1 MPEIKFRDNT
11 GWVWI
16 SGPDVAQFRVEVGGS
31 PVTCRVSREC
41 LEDHCGNPTTPGEY
55 LEVAKMNFGAIT
67 DRIAG
72 LIADERFE
80 PDDSI
85 LLRSADW

>member
-16 SGPDVAQFRVEVGGS
+16 IGADVAQFRVEVGGS

-41 LEDHCGNPTTPGEY
+41 LEDHCGDPKSPGEF
-55 LEVAKMNFGAIT
+55 LDAAKKNTEAIT
-67 DRIAG
+67 DVVQL
-72 LIADERFE
+72 LIQSGRYE
-80 PDDSI
+80 PDGSI
-85 LLRSADW
+85 LVRSTDW